1 MVVEAVMVIMITDK
15 IASLKIYSLVI
26 LLRGG

>member
-15 IASLKIYSLVI
+15 IASFKIYSLVI